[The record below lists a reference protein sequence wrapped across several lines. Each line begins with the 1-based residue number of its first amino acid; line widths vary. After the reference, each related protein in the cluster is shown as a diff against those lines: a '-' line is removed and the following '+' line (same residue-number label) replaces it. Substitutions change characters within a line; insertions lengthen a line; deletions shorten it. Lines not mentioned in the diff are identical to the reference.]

1 MKWPLLLKRVLIS
14 DCFCMQQVRLFF
26 LALTFYTRIPSPIAL
41 DYSELP
47 RSAMYFPVMGWL
59 VGLVAGAS
67 FYVSNLHLPQST
79 SIIIA
84 FIVSILMTGALH
96 EDGFADVC
104 DGFGGGY
111 GKERILEIMKDSRS
125 GVYGVVGLIMLILL
139 KYSVLTELSVTFV
152 PVLFI
157 AGHSVSRFMPLI
169 LMYLYRNARIGNSKS
184 SNAVHKPTLTEL
196 GFAAI
201 FAFVPLMLLPMI
213 TVYALIPIV
222 LITLFIG
229 RYFNQHIDGY
239 TGDCLGCIQQV
250 SETCFYVFVSALWTF
265 I

>member
-1 MKWPLLLKRVLIS
+1 MKWPLLLRRVLIS
-14 DCFCMQQVRLFF
+14 DCFCMQQLRLFF
-26 LALTFYTRIPSPIAL
+26 LALTFYTRIPSPITL
-41 DYSELP
+41 DYSQLP
-47 RSAMYFPVMGWL
+47 RSAIYFPVIGWL
-59 VGLVAGAS
+59 VGLVSGAT
-67 FYVSNLHLPQST
+67 FYVSNLYLPQST

-84 FIVSILMTGALH
+84 FIVSIQMTGAFH

-139 KYSVLTELSVTFV
+139 KYTVLTELSATVV

-169 LMYLYRNARIGNSKS
+169 LMHLYRYARVEDSKS
-184 SNAVHKPTLTEL
+184 SNAVHKPSLTEL
-196 GFAAI
+196 GFAVT
-201 FAFVPLMLLPMI
+201 FAFVPLMMLPMI
-213 TVYALIPIV
+213 TVCALIPIA
-222 LITLFIG
+222 LITLFLG
-229 RYFNQHIDGY
+229 RYFNQHIGGY